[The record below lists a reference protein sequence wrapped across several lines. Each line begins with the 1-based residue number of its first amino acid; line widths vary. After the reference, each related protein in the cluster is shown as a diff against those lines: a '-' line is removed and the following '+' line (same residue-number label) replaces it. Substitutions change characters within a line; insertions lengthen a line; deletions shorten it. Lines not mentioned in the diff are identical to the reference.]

1 MDLMDSPLNRA
12 HLCGRKANRLVAQE
26 NYKEAILCHGEAAD
40 LLKVA
45 LLMTQ
50 NEQVKLSLELQR
62 GRHLQQQRLIRD
74 TWKKGKLA
82 KKPSIYTKETPL
94 PPTQSPPATLTT
106 SPKAI
111 WCVAQES
118 PQGCKAAKDD
128 CTRLEEQSMAIADLR
143 KALAVLLKENEKLL
157 EENESLKVE
166 NARLKRDSYTDQ
178 QSPLLTPL
186 LNSVEATQWPLLLDL
201 PLLHL
206 PPDLQEE
213 IRLLWE
219 CSAGHSEVYT

>member
-1 MDLMDSPLNRA
+1 MSRSTHQRHVAPQTVQELADALVQVWEEIPQETIH
-12 HLCGRKANRLVAQE
+12 HLIRSMPRRCRE
-26 NYKEAILCHGEAAD
+26 
-40 LLKVA
+40 
-45 LLMTQ
+45 
-50 NEQVKLSLELQR
+50 VKLSLELQR

-213 IRLLWE
+213 IRLLWD
-219 CSAGHSEVYT
+219 

>member
-26 NYKEAILCHGEAAD
+26 NYEEAILCHGEAAD

-74 TWKKGKLA
+74 TWKQGKLA
-82 KKPSIYTKETPL
+82 RKPSVCTKQTPL
-94 PPTQSPPATLTT
+94 PPTQSPPASLTA

-111 WCVAQES
+111 WYVSQET

-128 CTRLEEQSMAIADLR
+128 RTRLEEQSMAIADLR
-143 KALAVLLKENEKLL
+143 MAVAVLLRENEKLL

-166 NARLKRDSYTDQ
+166 NARLKRDSYADQ

-186 LNSVEATQWPLLLDL
+186 LNSVEAIQRPLSLDL

-219 CSAGHSEVYT
+219 CSAGH